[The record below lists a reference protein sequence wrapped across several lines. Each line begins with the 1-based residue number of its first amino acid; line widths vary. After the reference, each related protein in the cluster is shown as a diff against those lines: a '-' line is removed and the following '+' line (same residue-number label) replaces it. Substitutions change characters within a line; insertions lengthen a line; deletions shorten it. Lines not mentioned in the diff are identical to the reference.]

1 MIKNTTKIRVRYGET
16 DQMGTV
22 NNAVYPTYYEIGR
35 TMMFRELGFP
45 YKQMEEEG
53 VLIPLSD
60 LYVKFLFPAYYD
72 EELTLVT
79 ILKEMPSARI
89 RFDYEVYNS
98 KDKLINRGYSI
109 QAFINSKTRRP
120 MRVPQSIKDLLE
132 PHFIEKTNF

>member
-16 DQMGTV
+16 DQMGIV

-45 YKQMEEEG
+45 YKQMEKEG

-60 LYVKFLFPAYYD
+60 LYVKFHFPAHYD

-79 ILKEMPSARI
+79 LLKEMPSARI
-89 RFDYEVYNS
+89 RFDYEIYNS
-98 KDKLINRGYSI
+98 KGKLINQGYSI
-109 QAFINSKTRRP
+109 QAFINSESRRP
-120 MRVPQSIKDLLE
+120 IRAPHSIKGLLE
-132 PHFIEKTNF
+132 PHFKE

>member
-16 DQMGTV
+16 DRMGIV
-22 NNAVYPTYYEIGR
+22 NNAVYPAYYEVGR
-35 TMMFRELGFP
+35 TMMFREMGFP
-45 YKQMEEEG
+45 YKQMEEDG

-60 LYVKFLFPAYYD
+60 LYVKFHFPAYYD

-79 ILKEMPSARI
+79 MLKEMPAARI

-98 KDKLINRGYSI
+98 KGKLINSGYSI

-120 MRVPQSIKDLLE
+120 MRVPQSIKKLLE
-132 PHFIEKTNF
+132 PFFRKE

>member
-16 DQMGTV
+16 DQMGIV
-22 NNAVYPTYYEIGR
+22 NNAVYPSYYEIGR

-45 YKQMEEEG
+45 YKKMEEEG

-60 LYVKFLFPAYYD
+60 LYVKFHFPAYYD

-79 ILKEMPSARI
+79 MLKDMPAARI

-98 KDKLINRGYSI
+98 KGDLINSGYSI
-109 QAFINSKTRRP
+109 QAFINTKTRRP
-120 MRVPQSIKDLLE
+120 IRLPQTIRELLE
-132 PHFIEKTNF
+132 PFFQKG

>member
-16 DQMGTV
+16 DRMGIV
-22 NNAVYPTYYEIGR
+22 NNAVYPSYYEVGR
-35 TMMFRELGFP
+35 TMMFREMGFP
-45 YKQMEEEG
+45 YKQMEEDG

-60 LYVKFLFPAYYD
+60 LYVKFHFPAYYD

-79 ILKEMPSARI
+79 MLKEMPAARI

-98 KDKLINRGYSI
+98 KGKLINSGYSI

-120 MRVPQSIKDLLE
+120 MRVPQSIKKLLE
-132 PHFIEKTNF
+132 PFFRKE